1 MDLVQMVFEKNLEE
15 IDEEDLQSLI
25 ENRVLE
31 NKKLEYKQEIH
42 LDTRDQKKEFLADIS
57 SFANASG
64 GDIIYGIIENRD
76 DGTPET
82 LEGLDYNF
90 DQLKGKIEGLIRD
103 GTEPRVYVHIRE
115 IDIPNSKKALII
127 RIPKS
132 WRSPHRIVFGRDY
145 RFFSRNSN
153 GKYHLDVEELKN
165 AFKLSESLIEKIKSF
180 REDRLSSINA
190 DESPII
196 SNGESK
202 TVIHIIPLNAFDF
215 GKNYDLSPLQN
226 NQNFRPIYSHAGRE
240 RHNLDGMIAYTT
252 NTPNYVQIFRNG
264 IIESVDVDLLD
275 PQHDGKII
283 PSILYERN
291 ILESVE
297 KYLSILNDDLNI
309 ETPILVFLSLLNVK
323 GYAMATNSMAFSLK
337 HLREHYLIDR
347 DVLLLPEIQI
357 EEYPDELDKTLKPC
371 IDALWNACGYPESNN
386 YDENGNWNPKR

>member
-1 MDLVQMVFEKNLEE
+1 MVFEKNLEE
-15 IDEEDLQSLI
+15 IDKEDLQNLI

-82 LEGLDYNF
+82 LEGLDYENF

-132 WRSPHRIVFGRDY
+132 WRSPHRIVFGKDY

-165 AFKLSESLIEKIKSF
+165 AFNLSENLLDKIKKF
-180 REDRLSSINA
+180 REDRISNLIAN
-190 DESPII
+190 ESPVHL
-196 SNGESK
+196 NEGAK
-202 TVIHIIPLNAFDF
+202 MVLHIIPFDSF
-215 GKNYDLSPLQN
+215 NPGQSYDIDKIAQDTFKL
-226 NQNFRPIYSHAGRE
+226 RPIYNSPDIPRY
-240 RHNLDGMIAYTT
+240 NIDGILAKSSPYNGKIESYT
-252 NTPNYVQIFRNG
+252 QLFRNG
-264 IIESVDVDLLD
+264 IIE
-275 PQHDGKII
+275 
-283 PSILYERN
+283 
-291 ILESVE
+291 
-297 KYLSILNDDLNI
+297 
-309 ETPILVFLSLLNVK
+309 
-323 GYAMATNSMAFSLK
+323 AATNSLMGRGRISRRFHEEQLIKYLQLYLEILQNINVESPLIISLTLIGVNGFK
-337 HLREHYLIDR
+337 MEPNNRSFGSDEEEEIDR
-347 DVLLLPEIQI
+347 NVIILPEVIIENYESKPDQI
-357 EEYPDELDKTLKPC
+357 LKPC
-371 IDALWNACGYPESNN
+371 FDAIYNACGYSRSEN
-386 YDENGNWNPKR
+386 YNEKNEWF